1 MKPYTG
7 LSHSGGRHSGGGGG
21 IAEAPR
27 SVKSIDM
34 CKILDDLC
42 KKIGAEIVHHTRIKL
57 HVSSVKEKKFRLPK
71 TELLNLVLTF
81 PFHRYFTPNHFN
93 NDFISFFQFTA
104 YDFLA

>member
-7 LSHSGGRHSGGGGG
+7 LSHCGGRHSGGGGG

-42 KKIGAEIVHHTRIKL
+42 KKTGAELALYPKKILSNQQVYRNLPAGLIVYHTITQW
-57 HVSSVKEKKFRLPK
+57 LP
-71 TELLNLVLTF
+71 
-81 PFHRYFTPNHFN
+81 R
-93 NDFISFFQFTA
+93 
-104 YDFLA
+104 